1 MKKESDIVASGG
13 WIKREYRTQPITVLI
28 GSITFV
34 AAVATGICAISVVA
48 LWRIDGVVP
57 PLALRWALGGLP
69 VTAVLIALTGFVAKR
84 EPERTIFR
92 YTVLNPDRDP
102 RKMY

>member
-1 MKKESDIVASGG
+1 MASGG
-13 WIKREYRTQPITVLI
+13 WLKREYRTQSITVLI
-28 GSITFV
+28 GSVTFV
-34 AAVATGICAISVVA
+34 AAVVTGICGIAVVA
-48 LWRIDGVVP
+48 LWRIDGVMP

-69 VTAVLIALTGFVAKR
+69 VTALLIALTGFIAKR

-92 YTVLNPDRDP
+92 YTISSPDRDP